1 MFDFRTKLI
10 MTVTLSTVCISGN
23 LEYKA
28 PLLAYSLVAFPFVLL
43 LEKKKYK
50 MCIKG
55 LLAIAISIFLT
66 KNFEEGMGVLSIIA
80 LILGSIVRR
89 MLPGIMMGYYA
100 ISTTTMSDL
109 VAALKAWH
117 LPDEL
122 IIPIAVMFRF
132 FYSLQIDLQ
141 FINDGMK
148 MYGITISNFSK
159 DPIRYFEFKV
169 VPLFMVAS
177 KTADDVSISAMSRG
191 LVVGRER
198 SSISNTKLKTTDYL
212 VILGCVVVFGIF
224 IRGKY
229 A

>member
-55 LLAIAISIFLT
+55 LLAIVISIFLT